1 MQKLVAS
8 YHNTKFSVTFAR
20 DAPTCEAFA
29 KRNLVA
35 GQVLKPASVRQEH
48 AGARLSK
55 FQVLQR
61 LLARLA
67 SLGQIGTR
75 QPVTPYCTQHSPFF
89 DTKASKPDS

>member
-1 MQKLVAS
+1 MQQLLAS

-55 FQVLQR
+55 FQALQR

-67 SLGQIGTR
+67 SLGQ
-75 QPVTPYCTQHSPFF
+75 VTPYCTQHSPFF